1 MIIRDRT
8 SRVRTFFTASTW
20 IVLALSLCTGAFADS
35 ADPLQDE
42 LMDLSLDELLSV
54 EVTSVSR
61 RAQSLSTVAAA
72 IFVISEQDIRRSG
85 ATTIPDALR
94 MVPGVNVAQIDGNKW
109 AVTARGANGRFAAKL
124 LVLMDGRTIYSPLFY
139 RSVLGYSG
147 HKP

>member
-1 MIIRDRT
+1 MITHSRT
-8 SRVRTFFTASTW
+8 SIVRTFFNRSAWSLIAISLSTA
-20 IVLALSLCTGAFADS
+20 AFADG
-35 ADPLQDE
+35 AEPLQDE
-42 LMDLSLDELLSV
+42 LMDLSLEELLNV

-61 RAQSLSTVAAA
+61 RAQSLSTAAAA

-124 LVLMDGRTIYSPLFY
+124 LVLTA
-139 RSVLGYSG
+139 
-147 HKP
+147 H